1 MSQAGLTYTTS
12 FSTGSSP
19 ELATIAD
26 IQKMNAGESRASIY
40 RALARGELQAVKR
53 GRRTLI
59 IVESARERIRKMPRA
74 SFKPLRALN
83 QPSEITSL
91 PRRGGTS

>member
-1 MSQAGLTYTTS
+1 MSQADLTYTTS

-26 IQKMNAGESRASIY
+26 IQKMNGGESRASIY

-59 IVESARERIRKMPRA
+59 IVESARERIRKMPPA
-74 SFKPLRALN
+74 SFKPPRARN
-83 QPSEITSL
+83 KPHEITGL
-91 PRRGGTS
+91 PRRGGAS